1 MTKYF
6 VWLIGLRGPEAQI
19 WHDQPPT
26 GEGKSRVSPIFQQE
40 LTDEEEKLSLD
51 QLILK
56 FKEKAGEE

>member
-6 VWLIGLRGPEAQI
+6 VWLTGLRGPEAQI
-19 WHDQPPT
+19 WHGQPIT
-26 GEGKSRVSPIFQQE
+26 GEGKSKVSPIFQQK

-56 FKEKAGEE
+56 FKEKAREE